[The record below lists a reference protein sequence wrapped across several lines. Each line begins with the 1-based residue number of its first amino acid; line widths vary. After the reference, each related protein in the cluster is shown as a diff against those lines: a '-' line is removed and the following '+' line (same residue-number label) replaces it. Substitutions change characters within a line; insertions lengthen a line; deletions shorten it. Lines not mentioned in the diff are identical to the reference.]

1 MEKIAIQKFFI
12 RKLRDFSP
20 PKWGASHTEERNLFK
35 GLPKHLIGR
44 KETKDAL
51 DELYKIGF
59 ISRYKK
65 TYEVHV
71 SLNIEKKKE
80 IEDKEQKI
88 IGWWHSHGR
97 FDAYHSETDSKNQ
110 MVLLNQIST
119 SNYIIR

>member
-1 MEKIAIQKFFI
+1 MDILSLQKFFL
-12 RKLRDFSP
+12 RKLRNFSP

-44 KETKDAL
+44 KDTKDAL

-59 ISRYKK
+59 INRYKK

-80 IEDKEQKI
+80 IEEFLAEK
-88 IGWWHSHGR
+88 
-97 FDAYHSETDSKNQ
+97 
-110 MVLLNQIST
+110 
-119 SNYIIR
+119 